1 MGMASGAVQATIS
14 ASTETTAGGAAAPG
28 EKAVDDSNVARDQL
42 IETIGKNVM
51 AWAKWEGIDKTGQA
65 DAQIQPS

>member
-14 ASTETTAGGAAAPG
+14 ASTETTAGAAAASG
-28 EKAVDDSNVARDQL
+28 KKAVHASNVARHQL
-42 IETIGKNVM
+42 IATIGKNVM
-51 AWAKWEGIDKTGQA
+51 AWAKWKGIDKTVQA